1 MAIPST
7 PDFWPMS
14 LGAAADAV
22 TIPAQTPSGQGIP
35 SFQEI
40 FPTLTAVDP
49 AAGGYFIEREWM
61 NGLFQL
67 LGVNVWFMQHG
78 GRFAWTNS
86 FDYPVGAV
94 VQGSDGQPYVAVAVS
109 GPDSGGAAD
118 PTTDTGTH
126 WSAMPGAETERWRRA
141 SIGRLDYF
149 ARGTL
154 PAGWMACDRS
164 LALFADYPE
173 FEAAYNAGAFDGMV
187 LEATAS
193 AEDKQAWAGK
203 FVKNAAT
210 PTGLYLP
217 GLSGLFV
224 RGAGTATAGR
234 YNAAGVPGII
244 GDFYNLVTNN
254 PPSIPQMGYAH
265 GCFYT
270 PAERGDAGSIVGI
283 ATSAMITVA
292 TTGDGIQ
299 MDASKS
305 SAVYGSSSTVM
316 PASVDLTVGMYLGRT
331 A

>member
-1 MAIPST
+1 MAIPLT

-67 LGVNVWFMQHG
+67 LGANVWFMQHG
-78 GRFAWTNS
+78 GRFAWTNR

-118 PTTDTGTH
+118 PTADTGTH
-126 WSAMPGAETERWRRA
+126 WAAMPGAETERWRRA

-149 ARGTL
+149 VRGTL

-193 AEDKQAWAGK
+193 AEDKQAGTGK

-224 RGAGTATAGR
+224 RGAGTGTAGK
-234 YNAAGVPGII
+234 YNAAGVPNITGVIYNDLINI
-244 GDFYNLVTNN
+244 GPVVTGA
-254 PPSIPQMGYAH
+254 SGACAVETGKAVQ
-265 GCFYT
+265 
-270 PAERGDAGSIVGI
+270 SW
-283 ATSAMITVA
+283 SANALEKQPGETWYE
-292 TTGDGIQ
+292 
-299 MDASKS
+299 
-305 SAVYGSSSTVM
+305 VYINAQLSNALYGASSTVM
-316 PASVDLTVGMYLGRT
+316 PPSVDLAVGIYLGRT